1 MSLYTLTYSPQGDGW
16 TSFHSYHPDWMIGMS
31 SRFYTFKN
39 GNLYIHNDQAATK
52 NTFYGSFTPSEVT
65 MVFNQDP
72 LSAKMFKTLEQE
84 TNYPWETFITTDMST
99 GYMEDNY
106 FQLKEGDY
114 FTYIRREENQT
125 NLDLLSAQGIG
136 ALQSI
141 VGTTLNFGFTLPQSI
156 SARTEYLST
165 NTYDS
170 IYYKDT
176 VTDQAVFVGYVDT
189 KTPTSLTL
197 VSVVNTP
204 SPGDF
209 ILYIKNSQAES
220 FGARGYYMQVR
231 MVNNYTED
239 IELFSVSSEVFKSYP

>member
-39 GNLYIHNDQAATK
+39 GNLYIHNDQTATK

-99 GYMEDNY
+99 GYMEDDY

-136 ALQSI
+136 ALQS
-141 VGTTLNFGFTLPQSI
+141 VVSTTLNFAFDVPQSI
-156 SARTEYLST
+156 SVG
-165 NTYDS
+165 DKV
-170 IYYKDT
+170 YYNNAGTILLVGT
-176 VTDQAVFVGYVDT
+176 VTAHSGQ
-189 KTPTSLTL
+189 SITL
-197 VSVVNTP
+197 NALSSSP

>member
-39 GNLYIHNDQAATK
+39 GNLYIHNDQTVNK
-52 NTFYGSFTPSEVT
+52 NTFYGSSTPSEIT

-84 TNYPWETFITTDMST
+84 TNYPWETYITTDMST
-99 GYMEDNY
+99 GYMEDGY

-114 FTYIRREENQT
+114 FTYIRREEDQT

-141 VGTTLNFGFTLPQSI
+141 VSTTLNFAFDVPQAISVGDKVYYNNAGTILFVGTVTAHGGQSI
-156 SARTEYLST
+156 TLNSLS
-165 NTYDS
+165 S
-170 IYYKDT
+170 
-176 VTDQAVFVGYVDT
+176 
-189 KTPTSLTL
+189 
-197 VSVVNTP
+197 
-204 SPGDF
+204 SPAPGAF

-220 FGARGYYMQVR
+220 FGSRGYYMQVR
-231 MVNNYTED
+231 MLNWYSVSDKD

>member
-1 MSLYTLTYSPQGDGW
+1 MSLYTLTYSPQGNGW

-114 FTYIRREENQT
+114 FTYIRREEDQT
-125 NLDLLSAQGIG
+125 NLDLLSAQGVG
-136 ALQSI
+136 ALQS
-141 VGTTLNFGFTLPQSI
+141 VVSTTLNFAFDVPQSI
-156 SARTEYLST
+156 SVG
-165 NTYDS
+165 DKV
-170 IYYKDT
+170 YYNNAGTILLVGT
-176 VTDQAVFVGYVDT
+176 VTAHSGQSIT
-189 KTPTSLTL
+189 LNSL
-197 VSVVNTP
+197 SSSP

-231 MVNNYTED
+231 MVNSYSED